1 MNKNIIEL
9 NSVNLQYKT
18 SQNSVLSN
26 LNLQIQPGEMVAVV
40 GPSGI
45 GKSTLFKALVR
56 AVNVQNGTIKL
67 FGKNIYDCD
76 RNQWKKIIKKIG
88 FLTQKPNL
96 INTEDVYD
104 NIKRNYV
111 DYKNF
116 IFKIFSIIANDQK
129 IKIFEILDSLGI
141 LDKAFYRVSELSGGQ
156 QQRIE
161 IAKLLIRDVDIV
173 LADEPT
179 SNLDNQTSEEV
190 LTLLKKMNKMQ
201 KTILVITHDLSFIKT
216 HFNRVIVINNSTIT
230 IDKKTSEIEEWELKK
245 AIQKTT

>member
-26 LNLQIQPGEMVAVV
+26 LNLQIQPGEMVAIV

-56 AVNVQNGTIKL
+56 AVKVQNGTIKL